1 MSSIS
6 LTAKAVRRGLLA
18 AAVTGIA
25 FSGYATA
32 EEAKEGKVER
42 IEVTG
47 SRIKQVDMET
57 ASPVTVITAADL
69 KVTGET
75 SVADVLNNSS
85 INSFGSWRG
94 MSGYG
99 AGASATS
106 DVDLRGLGSQATLIL
121 LDGRRMPGTSSSS
134 GTVADTSS
142 IPMAIVER
150 IEILRDG
157 ASAVYGSDA
166 VAGVINI
173 ITKKD
178 FEGVELN
185 YTGESPDVEG
195 GDSSRFSVA
204 AGFST
209 DKGNITL
216 TFEHYDTTS
225 VYDKDVWRFDD
236 PSWNGISSYSVI
248 PRATYIGADGKSA
261 NYTNSELCSQAPNVI
276 DGTDG
281 ANAGTCYYDF
291 GKVTK
296 LFGNVNR
303 NSILSN
309 FNYQLTDDIQ
319 FRGRASASLSETN
332 TRYAGTPVSTNAP
345 TMAADNPMNP
355 LGTDITE
362 IRMRSVQIGER
373 DTTTE
378 TNSIDF
384 LAGLVGYWD
393 VGNGIDWEINAQ
405 HTRST
410 TDSFNYNLI
419 NDNIVQDLINT
430 GNYDVF
436 NTTGMSYEDW
446 DAQMADLYGQAAH
459 TGVYQAQ
466 FNSTQ
471 FDGLLSGMLYDGNG
485 ITLAAVV
492 GAEYEM
498 IEFVQLSD
506 PQSAAGII
514 SGGSGGDDVDATRD
528 RSSGYLELQSSL
540 PYNVDLS
547 AAVRYERYEQEGNIA
562 SGFASSTFDSVV
574 PKFSAS
580 WRPVDSLLLRA
591 SWGESF
597 RAPNMGE
604 MFSGE
609 ALSFERTLDTVWCS
623 ANPGAD
629 ENYCSPSNQYK
640 TFYGGNPDLKAEEG
654 ESLTLGFV
662 WNVTDDWS
670 IETSYYDISYDS
682 KIEVVDVDDLI
693 REEEAN
699 GGSPYIIRGSDG
711 KIETIHSQYRNL
723 SALETSGIDFV
734 TSYNQETDFGDFRLK
749 LEMTHVLEYKT
760 KADAESDFFDEAG
773 LQDKPEWRGSASI
786 NWSRDN
792 WSAAWTTYYIGGQ
805 DSGAVEYN
813 NEYLINVPSYF
824 KHNVQVSYAHDWNG
838 SITLGVNNAF
848 DEEAPTW
855 YNYADYRDVN
865 TGLYDVLGRTWFVT
879 INQKF

>member
-1 MSSIS
+1 MNSIS

-18 AAVTGIA
+18 AAVTGVA
-25 FSGYATA
+25 FSNYAVA
-32 EEAKEGKVER
+32 EEVDSKKVER

-75 SVADVLNNSS
+75 SVADVLNNAS

-106 DVDLRGLGSQATLIL
+106 DVNLRGLGSQATLIL

-195 GDSSRFSVA
+195 GDASRFSVA
-204 AGFST
+204 AGYST
-209 DKGNITL
+209 EKGNITV

-225 VYDKDVWRFDD
+225 VYDSDLWDE
-236 PSWNGISSYSVI
+236 G
-248 PRATYIGADGKSA
+248 GADWFLNNGSTFSPSPNGFYNTGLLDEKGEEI
-261 NYTNSELCSQAPNVI
+261 YDFYYNSETCAQV
-276 DGTDG
+276 G
-281 ANAGTCYYDF
+281 ATQEAASRCLYDP
-291 GKVTK
+291 GSVTK

-309 FNYQLTDDIQ
+309 FNYQLSEDIQ
-319 FRGRASASLSETN
+319 FRGRASASFSETN
-332 TRYAGTPVSTNAP
+332 TRYAGTPVSTNLP
-345 TMAADNPMNP
+345 VMAADNVMNP
-355 LGTDITE
+355 VDKDLTVY
-362 IRMRSVQIGER
+362 MRSAQIGPR

-419 NDNIVQDLINT
+419 NDNIVQDLIDT
-430 GNYDVF
+430 GEYDIF
-436 NTTGMSYEDW
+436 NTTGMSYEAW
-446 DAQMADLYGQAAH
+446 NAQMSDLYRQAAH

-471 FDGLLSGMLYDGNG
+471 FDGLLSGMLYDSNG

-498 IEFVQLSD
+498 IEFTQLSD

-528 RSSGYLELQSSL
+528 RSSGYVELQSSL
-540 PYNVDLS
+540 PYNIDLS
-547 AAVRYERYEQEGNIA
+547 AALRYERYEQEGNIA
-562 SGFASSTFDSVV
+562 SGHVSSTFDSVV
-574 PKFSAS
+574 PKLSAS
-580 WRPVDSLLLRA
+580 WRPIDSLLLRA

-604 MFSGE
+604 MFAGE
-609 ALSFERTLDTVWCS
+609 ALSFEYALDTLWCAENS
-623 ANPGAD
+623 D
-629 ENYCSPSNQYK
+629 ENYCANNQQHK
-640 TFYGGNPDLKAEEG
+640 TFYGGNPNLEAEEG

-670 IETSYYDISYDS
+670 IETSYYDISYDN

-693 REEEAN
+693 REEIAN
-699 GGSPYIIRGSDG
+699 GGSQYIVRGSDG
-711 KIETIHSQYRNL
+711 KIETIHTQYRNL
-723 SALETSGIDFV
+723 SALETSGVDFV
-734 TSYNQETDFGDFRLK
+734 TNYNLATGVGDFRMK

-760 KADAESDFFDEAG
+760 KADATSDFFDEAG
-773 LQDKPEWRGSASI
+773 LQDLPQWRGSASV
-786 NWSRDN
+786 NWSYDK
-792 WSAAWTTYYIGGQ
+792 WGAAWAVYYIGSQ
-805 DSGAVEYN
+805 DSGAEIYKNPDLVD
-813 NEYLINVPSYF
+813 ISSYF
-824 KHNVQVSYAHDWNG
+824 KHNLQVSYAHDWNG
-838 SITLGVNNAF
+838 SITLGVNNLF

-855 YNYADYRDVN
+855 YSYDGFRDVN

>member
-106 DVDLRGLGSQATLIL
+106 DVNLRGLGSQATLIL

-216 TFEHYDTTS
+216 TFEHYDATS
-225 VYDKDVWRFDD
+225 VYDRHIWDEGGADWFLN
-236 PSWNGISSYSVI
+236 NGSSYSPSPSGYYNTGVLNEKGEEI
-248 PRATYIGADGKSA
+248 
-261 NYTNSELCSQAPNVI
+261 
-276 DGTDG
+276 
-281 ANAGTCYYDF
+281 YDF
-291 GKVTK
+291 YYNADTCNQTDATQEAASRCLYDPGSVTK

-309 FNYQLTDDIQ
+309 FSYQLTDDIQ

-332 TRYAGTPVSTNAP
+332 TRYAGTPVSTNQP
-345 TMAADNPMNP
+345 VMDADNPLNP
-355 LGTDITE
+355 IDKDLTLY
-362 IRMRSVQIGER
+362 MRSAQIGPR

-419 NDNIVQDLINT
+419 NDNIVQDLIDS
-430 GNYDVF
+430 GEYDIF

-446 DAQMADLYGQAAH
+446 NAQMTDLYGQAAH

-471 FDGLLSGMLYDGNG
+471 FDGLLSGMLYEGNG
-485 ITLAAVV
+485 VTLAAVV

-528 RSSGYLELQSSL
+528 RSSGYVELQSSL
-540 PYNVDLS
+540 PYNIDLS
-547 AAVRYERYEQEGNIA
+547 AALRYERYEQEGNIA
-562 SGFASSTFDSVV
+562 SGHVSSTFDSVV
-574 PKFSAS
+574 PKLSAS

-604 MFSGE
+604 MFAGE
-609 ALSFERTLDTVWCS
+609 ALSFEYALDSLWCADNS
-623 ANPGAD
+623 D
-629 ENYCSPSNQYK
+629 ENYCANNQQHK
-640 TFYGGNPDLKAEEG
+640 TFYGGNPNLDAEEG

-670 IETSYYDISYDS
+670 IETSYYDISYDN

-693 REEEAN
+693 REEIAN
-699 GGSPYIIRGSDG
+699 GGSQYIVRGSDG

-723 SALETSGIDFV
+723 SALETSGFDFV

-749 LEMTHVLEYKT
+749 LEMTHVLDYKT

-773 LQDKPEWRGSASI
+773 LQDLPQWRGSASV
-786 NWSRDN
+786 NWTRDN
-792 WSAAWTTYYIGGQ
+792 WSAAWTTYYIGSQ
-805 DSGAVEYN
+805 DSGADIYKN
-813 NEYLINVPSYF
+813 DDLIDVSSYF
-824 KHNVQVSYAHDWNG
+824 KHNVQLTYAHNWNG
-838 SITLGVNNAF
+838 SVTLGVNNLF

-855 YNYADYRDVN
+855 YSYDGYRDVN